1 MSCCAVCADMFSGA
15 SSFNQPLNWDTSSVT
30 DMDYMFYEASSFNQP
45 LNWDTSSVTGM
56 WFMFYEASSFNQ
68 PLNWDTSS
76 VRIMWSMF
84 ARASS
89 FNQPLNWDTSSVKH
103 MGDMFYEASSFNQ
116 PLNWD
121 TSSVTGMNY
130 MFTRASSFNQ
140 PLNWDTS
147 SVRSMAGMFREA
159 SSFNQP
165 LNWDTS
171 SVTDMGGMFY
181 NSSSFDQPLNWNTSS
196 VTDMSC
202 KCPTTLRMRHTGRTL
217 AAQLSVVLHSY
228 PSPPLSPTRSSA
240 AGAAGNDPIFVGADG
255 IPYRVDGQAGR
266 AFNLVSSPCLSVNSE
281 VQEVPL
287 RFQYPRLGLTSTVF
301 GSMHVSVGCRNSTE
315 RISSGFRSNNSEL
328 THVDA
333 LFDVLSGTISCRRP
347 SKGRQVVS
355 CDTVSEFKVEEFYR
369 ECDLEDM
376 TCAWFPVSAKW
387 TRSLSLAHVQPDIT
401 QTRLH
406 IGNSVLVFTRD
417 GRSARSVA
425 ESPAFVVSLRVFRFD
440 VFGGAMASGWCCP
453 SCSACATALP

>member
-228 PSPPLSPTRSSA
+228 VHA
-240 AGAAGNDPIFVGADG
+240 CIV
-255 IPYRVDGQAGR
+255 VD
-266 AFNLVSSPCLSVNSE
+266 LCLSFSLATFPAVAPPISHPKLRRWRRWQRPDFRGE

-387 TRSLSLAHVQPDIT
+387 TRSLSLAHVDP
-401 QTRLH
+401 
-406 IGNSVLVFTRD
+406 NSLCI
-417 GRSARSVA
+417 SHN
-425 ESPAFVVSLRVFRFD
+425 P
-440 VFGGAMASGWCCP
+440 
-453 SCSACATALP
+453 